1 MRPHLSPAPVAKR
14 RAEKLTAGL
23 KPACVMTLNRLAAA
37 FFAAST
43 SPLDQSGVMGN
54 AFALKPLKS
63 REHPAMRPV

>member
-1 MRPHLSPAPVAKR
+1 
-14 RAEKLTAGL
+14 
-23 KPACVMTLNRLAAA
+23 MTLNRLAAA

-43 SPLDQSGVMGN
+43 SSLDQSGIMGN